1 MAASKMSIRTLF
13 DDYRQWVVKHPD
25 LLSQIESVGRITSY
39 LIAGNV
45 LPCSI
50 QSFPLTPTFA
60 PFQDE

>member
-1 MAASKMSIRTLF
+1 MAASKMSIRTWF

-45 LPCSI
+45 FHRSF
-50 QSFPLTPTFA
+50 QSCLLTFMVA
-60 PFQDE
+60 PIQDE